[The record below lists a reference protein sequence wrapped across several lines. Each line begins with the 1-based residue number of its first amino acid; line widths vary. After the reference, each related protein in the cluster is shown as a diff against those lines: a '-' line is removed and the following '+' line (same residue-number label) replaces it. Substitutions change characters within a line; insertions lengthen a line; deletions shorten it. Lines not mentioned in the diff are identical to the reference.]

1 MVPSAFSSSGIGV
14 VNLWV
19 MDVFPAKDMYSTG
32 ESNVVSRYGRIL
44 GLIRLVSEPVSI
56 KNLNF
61 VLLKVRFIKGLFVL
75 EANLQNLP
83 LDEFG

>member
-1 MVPSAFSSSGIGV
+1 
-14 VNLWV
+14 
-19 MDVFPAKDMYSTG
+19 MYSIG